1 MLSGMRVLSTTGG
14 GAGAVEGKA
23 VEVFHNPDFPDEIA
37 VRHTPGLDTRN
48 VIDHY
53 KYWEQAAIVEDLA
66 ATAFPVDV
74 VAENF
79 AYDFNIA
86 TLVRN
91 SNAFNM
97 ASVNIVGR
105 RQWDKRG
112 AVGTHKYTPVFHHED
127 AEAYYRS
134 LVEAGVPIIVM
145 DNVAGAV
152 PLPAFE
158 WPQGRIAVVFGQ
170 EAIGVSNLAL
180 SYQTHVVEV
189 PQRGSVRSLNVG
201 ATSGIVLYDYMAKM
215 SA

>member
-1 MLSGMRVLSTTGG
+1 MTSET
-14 GAGAVEGKA
+14 
-23 VEVFHNPDFPDEIA
+23 VFHNPDFPDEITSR
-37 VRHTPGLDTRN
+37 VSGVDTRN

-53 KYWEQAAIVEDLA
+53 KFWEQEAIQADLA
-66 ATAFPVDV
+66 STALPVDV

-97 ASVNIVGR
+97 RSVNIVGR

-127 AEAYYRS
+127 AETYYAS
-134 LVEAGVPIIVM
+134 LQAAGIPIIVM

-152 PLPAFE
+152 PLPSFQ
-158 WPQGRIAVVFGQ
+158 WPEGQVAVVFGQ

-180 SYQTHVVEV
+180 QYQSHVVEI

-201 ATSGIVLYDYMAKM
+201 AASGIVLYDYMAKM
-215 SA
+215 A